1 MTKPKEHSREI
12 CGVLTLFLIDRLSF
26 SSSLPTAFSLRTLLH
41 IVVWFHNVMILC
53 FQHTGRPSCE
63 YQLKIHP
70 LPITSDPYYFNWEF
84 ALPNSSGLGS
94 GYPTCV
100 QNKPLNTSTCSSS
113 STSCSAECFSN
124 SSTISCSQHV
134 FSLSDMASSLVT
146 EFHLVCEDQWL
157 LPFSQSVF
165 FAGVLVGAAVYG
177 HLGDLLGRRTAFLIG
192 MVQTSVAGIAAA
204 YSPDL
209 VCFCVLMF
217 ITAMG
222 QVRELSKV

>member
-1 MTKPKEHSREI
+1 M
-12 CGVLTLFLIDRLSF
+12 
-26 SSSLPTAFSLRTLLH
+26 
-41 IVVWFHNVMILC
+41 
-53 FQHTGRPSCE
+53 
-63 YQLKIHP
+63 
-70 LPITSDPYYFNWEF
+70 
-84 ALPNSSGLGS
+84 
-94 GYPTCV
+94 
-100 QNKPLNTSTCSSS
+100 
-113 STSCSAECFSN
+113 
-124 SSTISCSQHV
+124 
-134 FSLSDMASSLVT
+134 
-146 EFHLVCEDQWL
+146 

-209 VCFCVLMF
+209 VYFCVLMF